1 MKRTIFAATL
11 FLIIWCDSKSY
22 GDELRFERASD
33 HCYYLQLVESGENVG
48 IIATDEG
55 AVMVNSPQESDLS
68 LAVSTLKHI
77 TSKPVRWV
85 VFTDYNFARAANAR
99 FFVEQGT
106 QVLISNRLRS
116 FSKRIVIKTDSSNEP
131 VPKSLGS
138 DGNQDALAGVPELS
152 FDGQVHLFPSN
163 LEIRIFQ
170 IKPKSRTGGD
180 VVIYVPAEKVLF
192 VGDLFEADSFP
203 TIDTAAEGTALGWI
217 EGLKQAIDSVPLLK
231 SAIALQPKPVPKTEP
246 EKTLEEKVAVISV
259 HGKAANL
266 QNMKDLLEVSQKLRT
281 DISRAIR
288 AGRTWDGFIA
298 SPVSE
303 PYRRYGN
310 LASFSAKIFEELKSA
325 AAK

>member
-77 TSKPVRWV
+77 TSKPIRWV
-85 VFTDYNFARAANAR
+85 VFTDYYFARAASAR
-99 FFVEQGT
+99 FFAEQGT

-116 FSKRIVIKTDSSNEP
+116 FSKRIVIKTDSGNEA
-131 VPKSLGS
+131 VPKSSGT
-138 DGNQDALAGVPELS
+138 DGNQDALAGLPELS
-152 FDGQVHLFPSN
+152 FDRQVHLFPSN
-163 LEIRIFQ
+163 LEIRISQ

-180 VVIYVPAEKVLF
+180 VVLYVPAEKVLF
-192 VGDLFEADSFP
+192 VGDLFEAESFP
-203 TIDTAAEGTALGWI
+203 SIDTASEGSALGWI
-217 EGLKQAIDSVPLLK
+217 EGLKQVIDSVPLLK
-231 SAIALQPKPVPKTEP
+231 SAISQIKPAPKTEP
-246 EKTLEEKVAVISV
+246 EKTLEEKIAVISV
-259 HGKAANL
+259 HGGAANL
-266 QNMKDLLEVSQKLRT
+266 QNMKDMLEVAQKLRN

-325 AAK
+325 ATK